1 MMHHTQRTLIYI
13 VMGIALMTGSLAGC
27 QGEKKATQDERLSA
41 ADSILHRNDPDSAL
55 RLLSAIDG
63 AKMPNAGDRAYHALL
78 LTQAQYR
85 CYVDITSDSTI
96 DVALDYYKRHSSEQ
110 EKLTRAY
117 IYKGAVTE
125 VLGDP
130 EAAMDYYKQA
140 CSTAAH
146 DDHFNLGYAT
156 MRIGSLYR
164 DYLVTDSS
172 DITIIKEA
180 LHHFEQVPDSF
191 YIVTCLSTIGGSYA
205 AYNQKDSAIIY
216 LEHAAALAR
225 TLHLQ
230 SLEQKTLIYLA
241 DLKMFSDDVR
251 DIEEAKALALSVL
264 ENEFCPQDRRDHL
277 FLVSAYTLAKLNKPD
292 SASIYLSQVSNSSL
306 NDNLRVLNYR
316 CLAEIARCHG
326 DINQYEHHFVQ
337 ANHLADSLVANEQQ
351 RQLRDV
357 EAKYDNEALR
367 YKALRDKTKWQLLLM
382 GSLLA
387 VSLLAIAWLVTAR
400 KSARRKRQIAAN
412 QDTIERLQNDASR
425 LKSQLAE
432 NHAMGEG
439 LKATIRNQID
449 AFTQLV
455 ELHYTQFSRRPKKFD
470 ELFQKTYDVN
480 QPDLSFWTG
489 IRAYADSTC
498 NGIISRTLEKYPSVT
513 ENDARFMSLCCC
525 DLPTTVV
532 MVCMGYKDVHSVYN
546 KKHRIE
552 VKLGDDQKF
561 DDYLEQYRQ

>member
-1 MMHHTQRTLIYI
+1 
-13 VMGIALMTGSLAGC
+13 MGLALMTWSLAGC
-27 QGEKKATQDERLSA
+27 QGEKKASYDERLSA

-63 AKMPNAGDRAYHALL
+63 SKLPNAGDRAYHALL

-117 IYKGAVTE
+117 IYKGAITE
-125 VLGDP
+125 VLGNP
-130 EAAMDYYKQA
+130 ETAMDYYKQA
-140 CSTAAH
+140 CSTAAP

-164 DYLVTDSS
+164 DYIAADSS
-172 DITIIKEA
+172 YISLFKKA
-180 LHHFEQVPDSF
+180 LYHFELVPDSF
-191 YIVTCLSTIGGSYA
+191 YITNCLSYIGNCYGAREES
-205 AYNQKDSAIIY
+205 DSAIVY
-216 LEHAAALAR
+216 LERADSLSKA
-225 TLHLQ
+225 LHLTEIEVVNQ
-230 SLEQKTLIYLA
+230 VHLA
-241 DLKMFSDDVR
+241 NLKMFSSDKHVV
-251 DIEEAKALALSVL
+251 EESKNIALSVL
-264 ENEFCPQDRRDHL
+264 NNEFCPPDQVDYLRL
-277 FLVSAYTLAKLNKPD
+277 IAAFSLGKLNQPD
-292 SASIYLSQVSNSSL
+292 SASIYLSQVNNSSL
-306 NDNLRVLNYR
+306 NDGLRVLKHH

-326 DINQYEHHFVQ
+326 DINQYEHHYKQ
-337 ANHLADSLVANEQQ
+337 ADHLADSLIANEQQ

-400 KSARRKRQIAAN
+400 KSSRRKRQIAAN
-412 QDTIERLQNDASR
+412 QDTIERLKNDASL

-432 NHAMGEG
+432 NHAMSEG

-449 AFTQLV
+449 SFTQLV

-480 QPDLSFWTG
+480 QPDVSFWTG

-498 NGIISRTLEKYPSVT
+498 NGIISRTLEKFPSVT

-552 VKLGDDQKF
+552 VKLGEGQKF